1 MLVKYVDVQQVGLY
15 NINVGFS
22 HINGFFYN
30 LIGHHLLIYKISEI
44 FGLLLLLLVVIYG
57 CIGLHQLIK
66 RKSFLKV
73 DKEIIILGCFYVAML
88 IVYIIFEKVF
98 INYRPVL
105 IDGQLEFSYPSSH
118 TVLSLCVGI
127 SSLIISKKYFNK
139 KYINTINIITAI
151 LMLLVL
157 ITRFLSGVHWFT
169 NLDHGRRHEPL
180 QLMSLKDNLRF
191 SKHAEVREKGYRK
204 YDNYDAIEVPYT
216 DAIPDDFEG
225 IMGVPISF
233 LDKYCPEQFRILGM
247 CENLDI
253 YGLKTRVY
261 TSEECRA
268 AYVRKFGKPG
278 TYDLNAS
285 GVIKMEDGHL
295 EKVYQRILIQKI

>member
-1 MLVKYVDVQQVGLY
+1 MNKKNIIVCVVLTIVSIIYTMLVKYVDVQQVGLY

-157 ITRFLSGVHWFT
+157 ITRFLSGVHWFS
-169 NLDHGRRHEPL
+169 DIIG
-180 QLMSLKDNLRF
+180 
-191 SKHAEVREKGYRK
+191 
-204 YDNYDAIEVPYT
+204 
-216 DAIPDDFEG
+216 
-225 IMGVPISF
+225 GVIISF
-233 LDKYCPEQFRILGM
+233 TLISYFQL
-247 CENLDI
+247 
-253 YGLKTRVY
+253 
-261 TSEECRA
+261 
-268 AYVRKFGKPG
+268 AYYYK
-278 TYDLNAS
+278 
-285 GVIKMEDGHL
+285 
-295 EKVYQRILIQKI
+295 